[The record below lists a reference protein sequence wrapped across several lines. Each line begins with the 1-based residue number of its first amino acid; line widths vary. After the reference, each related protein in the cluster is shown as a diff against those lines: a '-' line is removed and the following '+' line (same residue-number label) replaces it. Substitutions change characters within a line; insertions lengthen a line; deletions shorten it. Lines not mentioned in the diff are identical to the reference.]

1 MKLYNT
7 LTRKVEEFIPHNKD
21 MVTMYTCGPTVYNYQ
36 HIGNM
41 RTYISEDVFEKTL
54 KYLGYNV
61 KRAMNIT
68 DVGHLT
74 SDSDT
79 GEDKM
84 SLAAKRE
91 NKHPLEIAKFY
102 TNNFF
107 DDMKKLNIKKPEIIA
122 NATDNIDEY
131 VKIIK
136 KLLENGHAYKAGNNI
151 YYDVSK
157 FPNYYELSQKKA
169 TDLQVGVRDEVEYD
183 EQKRNQA
190 DFVLWFNTS
199 KFENHILK
207 WKTELGE
214 GYPGWHIECSGIA
227 LKYLGEYLDLHFGA
241 VDAIFPHHTNEIAQ
255 SEGYIGH
262 KWTKYWVHLAFLN
275 DTTGK
280 MSKSKGDFLSVENI
294 EKRGFSPLAYRFYC
308 LQSHYRNTLN
318 FDFDKL
324 EVTQNSYFK
333 LLNKIKEINKNYNE
347 NDIDIALYNSYIEKF
362 KDSLSNDLNTAN
374 VITYIYDVLK
384 EKTSNSTKIKI
395 LKEYDLVLSLNLLET
410 DNNDID
416 KELQDYIN
424 DMIAK
429 RNEAKAN
436 KDFAKADAIRDELKE
451 KGIIIKDSREG
462 TTFEII

>member
-107 DDMKKLNIKKPEIIA
+107 DDMKKLNIKKPEIVA

-136 KLLENGHAYKAGNNI
+136 KLLETGHAYKAGNNI